1 MAIPT
6 KPPLSTP
13 PTPHDRNEVVR
24 QRLIAIRRRFTDLL
38 AASPPQPNQAVF
50 HCGVLGTD
58 SLSLSRFIDELR
70 THRTFAGVR
79 TLEMLPAGRYLQDV
93 TRHELKT
100 LLPDNF
106 NERRVFVLEN
116 GAEFSASINGFWRH
130 LSALYAKA
138 CAGRVHVLVSHDRA
152 ALHKKGLEFWA
163 AGHRA
168 SAMIYDLKV
177 WGFVEFPI
185 LAGALSK
192 NRGVT
197 AIDIYVED
205 RPGTFTRLE
214 SRWP

>member
-1 MAIPT
+1 MSLPT
-6 KPPLSTP
+6 TPPLSTK
-13 PTPHDRNEVVR
+13 PTTHERNEAVR
-24 QRLIAIRRRFTDLL
+24 QRLIAIRRRFIELL

-50 HCGVLGTD
+50 HTGVLGTD
-58 SLSLSRFIDELR
+58 ALSRFIEQLR
-70 THRTFAGVR
+70 THQTFAGVR

-93 TRHELKT
+93 TRTELKA
-100 LLPDNF
+100 LLPADNW
-106 NERRVFVLEN
+106 NTPHLFVLEN

-152 ALHKKGLEFWA
+152 VLHKKGLEFWA

-168 SAMIYDLKV
+168 SAVIYDLKV

-197 AIDIYVED
+197 AIDIYVEAP
-205 RPGTFTRLE
+205 PGTFTRLE